1 MALPGGP
8 LSCSERRQQ
17 SERVELDRPRALL
30 VEGALGVPAG
40 ALTSSEGGPLRMRKT
55 CPDEG
60 GVSGQRGQREEKGA
74 HIRKLGPGH
83 DCQGTW
89 VGRAGREEAEG
100 AVPRLG
106 SLGDPVQGG

>member
-1 MALPGGP
+1 M
-8 LSCSERRQQ
+8 
-17 SERVELDRPRALL
+17 
-30 VEGALGVPAG
+30 
-40 ALTSSEGGPLRMRKT
+40 K
-55 CPDEG
+55 
-60 GVSGQRGQREEKGA
+60 VSGQRGQREEKGA

-100 AVPRLG
+100 AGPRLG